1 MRLLQSIEQEKQRKE
16 NKTMVTE
23 QLEEVTSE
31 QLQAMVGAFREVL
44 APIQE
49 KLAAVQAILEER
61 EWDKVLSH
69 PESQTFLKKLTE
81 ETKADIAA
89 GRTKEWKACR
99 ENLLHT

>member
-1 MRLLQSIEQEKQRKE
+1 
-16 NKTMVTE
+16 MVTD
-23 QLEEVTSE
+23 QLEEMTND
-31 QLQAMVGAFREVL
+31 QLQAMIAALQGVL

-49 KLAAVQAILEER
+49 KLTAMQKVLEDRER
-61 EWDKVLSH
+61 EEHEWDKVLSH
-69 PESQTFLKKLTE
+69 PESQTFLKNLTE

>member
-1 MRLLQSIEQEKQRKE
+1 
-16 NKTMVTE
+16 MVTD
-23 QLEEVTSE
+23 QLEEMTNE
-31 QLQAMVGAFREVL
+31 QLQAMIVAFQEML
-44 APIQE
+44 IPIQE
-49 KLAAVQAILEER
+49 KLTTVQKVLEER
-61 EWDKVLSH
+61 EQEELEWDKVLSH

>member
-1 MRLLQSIEQEKQRKE
+1 
-16 NKTMVTE
+16 MVTD
-23 QLEEVTSE
+23 QLEEMTNE
-31 QLQAMVGAFREVL
+31 QLQAMIIALQEIL

-49 KLAAVQAILEER
+49 KLTAIQKVLKEREKEER
-61 EWDKVLSH
+61 EWNRVLSH
-69 PESQTFLKKLTE
+69 PESQTFLKNLTE